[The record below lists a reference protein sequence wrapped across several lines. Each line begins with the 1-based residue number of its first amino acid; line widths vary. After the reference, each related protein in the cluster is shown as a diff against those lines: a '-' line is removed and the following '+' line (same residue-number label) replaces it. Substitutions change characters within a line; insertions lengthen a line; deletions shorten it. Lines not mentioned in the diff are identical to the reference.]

1 MIIRPSAQY
10 KLALRYIKY
19 MNTILLLLA
28 LSGHPG
34 QTIVVDIPFEPELEA
49 ITLAWQSQE
58 IQMAP
63 RSNDTGWFALLG
75 VDLDVAP
82 GPYEVDAVFRYAGDG
97 EDRQERRMLAL
108 TVVPKDYPT
117 TRLTVEP
124 KYVELSPENQ
134 QRAAEDKQLINA
146 AYATTVAQPYW
157 TDDFIVP
164 IPGVTGGRNFGHRRV
179 FNEQPRAPHSGADLT
194 AAEGTEVLATNR
206 GRVVL
211 TGDFFFN
218 GKAVFVDHGM
228 GVLSMYLHLSEI
240 LVAEGQLLERGE
252 LLGLAGAT
260 GRVTGPHLHWGI
272 KVTGARVDPFTLP
285 GFVLVSDTKN

>member
-1 MIIRPSAQY
+1 
-10 KLALRYIKY
+10 
-19 MNTILLLLA
+19 MNILLLLLA
-28 LSGHPG
+28 LSGYPG
-34 QTIVVDIPFEPELEA
+34 QTVVVDIPAEPDLEA
-49 ITLAWQSQE
+49 VMLAWQAQE

-63 RSNDTGWFALLG
+63 RSDEAGWFALLG

-82 GPYEVDAVFRYAGDG
+82 GPYEVGAVFRYAGN
-97 EDRQERRMLAL
+97 RQELRTLAL
-108 TVVPKDYPT
+108 TVTPKEYPT

-124 KYVELSPENQ
+124 KYVELSPANQ
-134 QRAAEDKQLINA
+134 ERAAQEKKRINA
-146 AYATTVAQPYW
+146 AYATTAAAPYW
-157 TDDFIVP
+157 TDVFAVP

-179 FNEQPRAPHSGADLT
+179 FNDQPRAPHSGADLT
-194 AAEGTEVLATNR
+194 AAAGTEVLATNR
-206 GRVVL
+206 GKVVL

-240 LVAEGQLLERGE
+240 LVTEGQLLERGE

-260 GRVTGPHLHWGI
+260 GRVTGPHLHWGV

-285 GFVLVSDTKN
+285 GFGAVTAPDD